1 MMLNLAKMKSRNTL
15 AGLLL
20 VFLGAGIFMMARS
33 FPSLPEGHPGPGLF
47 PGILGIGLLI
57 NGAVLLL
64 FPGNKDRESDTE
76 IKTESR
82 ALPLLAGVVLIILFP
97 FLQPFL
103 GTYPSLGLVGI
114 GVGFTLRLQ
123 PLMVIVT
130 VVATLSLIYLAF
142 NLMLGLPL

>member
-1 MMLNLAKMKSRNTL
+1 MMLKSAQMKNRNTL

-20 VFLGAGIFMMARS
+20 VFLGAGIFMMART

-47 PGILGIGLLI
+47 PAILGIGLLI

-64 FPGNKDRESDTE
+64 VRGNKDNEAYTE
-76 IKTESR
+76 TTTESR

-123 PLMVIVT
+123 PLMVIIT